1 MKLSFNNEKIS
12 KLFNCLISLH
22 ARVKVLY
29 IIESISLNSSKT
41 LVGIMILLL
50 FVIFDSGIDFFEKL
64 KDESIEDLLIKF
76 LFLIAGFII
85 SIEIIK

>member
-1 MKLSFNNEKIS
+1 
-12 KLFNCLISLH
+12 
-22 ARVKVLY
+22 VLY

-41 LVGIMILLL
+41 LAGIMILL

-64 KDESIEDLLIKF
+64 KNDGREDLVIKF

>member
-29 IIESISLNSSKT
+29 IIESISLNSSNT
-41 LVGIMILLL
+41 LVGIMILL
-50 FVIFDSGIDFFEKL
+50 FVIFDSGIDFLEKL
-64 KDESIEDLLIKF
+64 KNDGREDLVIKF